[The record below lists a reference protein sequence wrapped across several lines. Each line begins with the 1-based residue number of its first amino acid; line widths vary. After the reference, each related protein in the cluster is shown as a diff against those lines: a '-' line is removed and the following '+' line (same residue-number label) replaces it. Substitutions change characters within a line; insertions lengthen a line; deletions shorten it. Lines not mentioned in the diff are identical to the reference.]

1 MFDVGDL
8 LIDAHTK
15 EAGLLV
21 RRYDIRHEDLTY
33 SGSSEH
39 WAWQIWWT
47 GGMPQTYY
55 TNIEEYTESGLK
67 QLVESGLFVLHK
79 Q

>member
-1 MFDVGDL
+1 MFNAGDL

-15 EAGLLV
+15 EAGVLI
-21 RRYDIRHEDLTY
+21 RRYDILHEDLNY
-33 SGSSEH
+33 QH

-47 GGMPQTYY
+47 GGSPQTYF
-55 TNIEEYTESGLK
+55 TNIEDYTESGLK